1 MAACPESLIRN
12 ERSFVMEAIINF
24 FKEFAALVP
33 TIQIMDIV
41 DILVVAFVIYKVIL
55 MLQTTSSSRIAKSIV
70 IILLLTAL
78 TSVLH
83 MYLMNYLLDKIL
95 EIGLL
100 ALVIMFQPEL
110 RRILEKLGSKSF
122 REIISTKQEQR
133 NIDYVIGETVKACEI
148 MSRERTGVLIVFE
161 RTSSLEDY
169 QKTGTVID
177 ARVSSELLR
186 NIFFTKASL
195 HDGAVIIRNE
205 RIAAAGCVLPLTENR
220 NISSDLGTRHRAG
233 IGMSEVS
240 DAVVVI
246 VSEETGTISVAI
258 SGMLK
263 RHLAPQ
269 TLEKLLLNE
278 LAPKEEVK
286 TRNPLKLLRKQRRKK
301 DDSDAE
307 T

>member
-1 MAACPESLIRN
+1 MRN

-33 TIQIMDIV
+33 TIRIMDIV
-41 DILVVAFVIYKVIL
+41 DILVVAFVIYKIIL
-55 MLQTTSSSRIAKSIV
+55 MLQTTSSARIAKSIV

-122 REIISTKQEQR
+122 REILSTKQEQR
-133 NIDYVIGETVKACEI
+133 NIDYVISETVKACEI

-169 QKTGTVID
+169 QKTGNVID

-278 LAPKEEVK
+278 LAPKEETK
-286 TRNPLKLLRKQRRKK
+286 TRNPLKLLRKQRKEK

>member
-1 MAACPESLIRN
+1 MDS
-12 ERSFVMEAIINF
+12 IINF
-24 FKEFAALVP
+24 FRDVLAMLP
-33 TIQIMDIV
+33 TIKFMDII
-41 DILVVAFVIYKVIL
+41 DILLVTFVLYTLIMMI
-55 MLQTTSSSRIAKSIV
+55 QTTGAARIAKSIV
-70 IILLLTAL
+70 LLL
-78 TSVLH
+78 VLAVVTKLLN
-83 MYLMNYLLDKIL
+83 MYLMSFLLDRVL
-95 EIGLL
+95 EIGLI

-110 RRILEKLGSKSF
+110 RRMLEKIGSKSL
-122 REIISTKQEQR
+122 RELLSTKQEQR
-133 NIDYVIGETVKACEI
+133 EIDRVIGETVNACEI

-161 RTSSLEDY
+161 RETSLIDY

-186 NIFFTKASL
+186 NMFFTKASL

-205 RIAAAGCVLPLTENR
+205 RIAAAGCVLPLTQSR

-246 VSEETGTISVAI
+246 VSEETGTISVAVN
-258 SGMLK
+258 GMLK

-269 TLEKLLLNE
+269 TLERLLLKE
-278 LAPKEEVK
+278 LAPKREEKTYNPVK
-286 TRNPLKLLRKQRRKK
+286 RLRKRIGRTHRRKEK

-307 T
+307 A

>member
-1 MAACPESLIRN
+1 MDS
-12 ERSFVMEAIINF
+12 IINF
-24 FKEFAALVP
+24 LRDVLAMLP
-33 TIQIMDIV
+33 TIKFMDII
-41 DILVVAFVIYKVIL
+41 DILLVTFVLYTLIMMI
-55 MLQTTSSSRIAKSIV
+55 QTTGAARIAKSIV
-70 IILLLTAL
+70 LLL
-78 TSVLH
+78 VLAVVTKLLN
-83 MYLMNYLLDKIL
+83 MYLISFLLDRVL
-95 EIGLL
+95 EIGLI

-110 RRILEKLGSKSF
+110 RRMLEKIGSKSL
-122 REIISTKQEQR
+122 RELLSTKQEQR
-133 NIDYVIGETVKACEI
+133 EIDRVIGETVNACEI

-161 RTSSLEDY
+161 RETSLIDY

-186 NIFFTKASL
+186 NLFFTKASL

-205 RIAAAGCVLPLTENR
+205 RIAAAGCVLPLTQSR

-246 VSEETGTISVAI
+246 VSEETGTISVAVN
-258 SGMLK
+258 GMLK

-269 TLEKLLLNE
+269 TLERLLLKE
-278 LAPKEEVK
+278 LAPKREEKTYNPVK
-286 TRNPLKLLRKQRRKK
+286 RLRKRIGRTHRRKEK

-307 T
+307 A